1 MWGIGIRQLV
11 CVGALLL
18 LMACD
23 SVEERAAKH
32 HARGLDL
39 LVAGETAKARLEFRN
54 ALRLDATLV
63 PAHLAMA
70 ELSERAGQLHAAV
83 RHLGE
88 AVDHEPTNV
97 EARRR
102 LARHLATLG
111 DYEAVLRH
119 GTTIA
124 EQRPDEAAGYAL
136 RAVAHLNLDD
146 LEAAAKDADA
156 ALARAPGHAA
166 ALMVRAE
173 VLAATEREDAA
184 ADILITAL
192 PSASETA
199 RFHHRRVHLLQQL
212 GRFEDLVGITQ
223 QLTERFPEDVYL
235 WQQHVNHLVLTGQM
249 EAAEAAL
256 RQMLD
261 AQIGGE
267 ETRSAHL
274 RFVAGVRGEE
284 AARAEL
290 RAEVDRLPKR
300 WDLRLEL
307 ADFDQRTGRVAEAEE
322 ALATIA
328 ATAPG
333 EGVRNAARVRLG
345 RLALGRRDF
354 IEAMAL
360 SETVLATDPSE
371 FQALA
376 IRAAVLEVAGETDQ
390 ALDAVREALN
400 ETVDEVDLILLHA
413 RLLEREGRPLLAT
426 DEVNRALRLTGGRP
440 DIALRYA
447 SLSLRQSG
455 RPRAIRALEDALVQ
469 HPAHPRLLLALGLH
483 HLANGDPDELSDIA
497 SRLDGIDTRYGQ
509 SMRAVGALHRGQP
522 AEAALLLEDVVAA
535 EGAPPVISVLLF
547 GVRMDLDAPAT
558 AVGGVAD
565 LGAEFKEKALAPLL
579 SAAAMAEAGATAEVA
594 RVLEAEFG
602 EGPGDS
608 ALALGAA
615 RLLAEVSAPDVAT
628 ALIDSAMR
636 HAHLN
641 QALWL
646 AGIAE
651 APAAEHG
658 SDERETDGS
667 VSSREPVA
675 ENTAHAFWSDLA
687 HPPPGVSL
695 GAFIDR
701 YRWLLEATLTMN
713 NPPLAL
719 SPPTEA
725 ISSSAWAQYRM
736 GEALMK
742 IGLFER
748 GRSHLEAAL
757 SLTENQPFEPRA
769 DVEALLQSTL

>member
-1 MWGIGIRQLV
+1 
-11 CVGALLL
+11 LL

-39 LVAGETAKARLEFRN
+39 LAAGETAKARLEFRN
-54 ALRLDATLV
+54 ALRLDGTLV

-70 ELSERAGQLHAAV
+70 ELSEQAGQLHAAV

-102 LARHLATLG
+102 LARHLASLG

-146 LEAAAKDADA
+146 LAAAAKDADA

-173 VLAATEREDAA
+173 VLAATGREDAA
-184 ADILITAL
+184 ADILIAAL
-192 PSASETA
+192 PSTSETA

-235 WQQHVNHLVLTGQM
+235 WQQHVNHLVLTGQT

-267 ETRSAHL
+267 ETRAAHL

-290 RAEVDRLPKR
+290 RAEVDRLPER

-307 ADFDQRTGRVAEAEE
+307 ADFDRRTGRVAEAEE

-345 RLALGRRDF
+345 RLALERRDF
-354 IEAMAL
+354 IEAMTL

-390 ALDAVREALN
+390 ALDAVRKALN
-400 ETVDEVDLILLHA
+400 ETVDDVGLILLHA

-426 DEVNRALRLTGGRP
+426 DEVNRALRLTGARA

-447 SLSLRQSG
+447 SRSLRQSG
-455 RPRAIRALEDALVQ
+455 RPRAMRALEDALVQ

-483 HLANGDPDELSDIA
+483 HLASGDPDEFSDIA
-497 SRLDGIDTRYGQ
+497 ARLDGIDARYGQ

-535 EGAPPVISVLLF
+535 EGAPLVVSVLLF
-547 GVRMDLDAPAT
+547 GSRMDLDAPAA

-565 LGAEFKEKALAPLL
+565 MGAELPERALASLL
-579 SAAAMAEAGATAEVA
+579 SGAATAEAGATAEIV

-602 EGPGDS
+602 ESPGDI

-615 RLLAEVSAPDVAT
+615 RLLAEIPAPDVAT
-628 ALIDSAMR
+628 ALIDRAMR
-636 HAHLN
+636 HADLN

-646 AGIAE
+646 AGIAG
-651 APAAEHG
+651 APAAENGHR
-658 SDERETDGS
+658 ERVTAGS

-675 ENTAHAFWSDLA
+675 EDKANVFWTDIA
-687 HPPPGVSL
+687 RPPPGVSL

-701 YRWLLEATLTMN
+701 HRWLLEAALTKTN
-713 NPPLAL
+713 RPLAL

-725 ISSSAWAQYRM
+725 ISRSAWAQYRM

-769 DVEALLQSTL
+769 DVETLLQSTL